1 MSDEENRRGAE
12 DGRAAIEILRR
23 ETFDALLID
32 VYLPVLDGA
41 KVIQQARTELG
52 LTALPIIAVS
62 AGGDSAR
69 RQALEAGA
77 NLLLDKPMQ
86 LRQVIETMQRLRQQ
100 T

>member
-41 KVIQQARTELG
+41 KVIQQARTESG
-52 LTALPIIAVS
+52 
-62 AGGDSAR
+62 
-69 RQALEAGA
+69 
-77 NLLLDKPMQ
+77 
-86 LRQVIETMQRLRQQ
+86 
-100 T
+100 